1 MAFSKLTGKGID
13 LTTNIITEFNSTG
26 IDDNAT
32 STAITI
38 AANNSVAI
46 PNIHGN
52 TTTIGNLTVG
62 GDFTV
67 TGTNFAVDSTSLSV
81 EDSLIHLA
89 SNNDTSDII
98 DIGLIGHYSNDGN
111 TALYTGFF
119 RDASD
124 EEYYLFN
131 GLSDDHDTATTIDK
145 SGTGFTLASLNVGA
159 ITSDGAG
166 YFNYTKVDNGAVYN
180 SFSGASG
187 VSFSPTG
194 TTPCDDSGSLSD
206 DTHDL
211 GRLANRWQDLF
222 LSNTISLTN
231 ATTSSFLQVSTNIL
245 QFGTSST
252 DALAIYTDN
261 TERMRIDSAGS
272 IGIGTDSPAR
282 ILHIEKDGLADLLL
296 RDTSTYSAGT
306 GPAVIFQGNDSGS
319 TITQFGAIYGVSNG
333 SNSGEL
339 TFETRNSGSTAERM
353 RIDSSGRV
361 GIGRNPT
368 DVALEVAGPSYT
380 GFDGPATVFLYGDAN
395 YNSGDAGSGILFG
408 GEYTSAG
415 TVTTLAL
422 ISGIKENTNNTD
434 YAGALTFQTRP
445 NGSIPVERM
454 RIDSSGN
461 VGIGTTPASWG
472 SSSTALNVGDA
483 SGFWNFSLGANRQ
496 TNIVHNLYYDG
507 QFKTRVT
514 DGYGSMHI
522 VSSGQDGAASFTF
535 YSGNGTADTA
545 ITLNKIAT
553 LSSNGLNF
561 GTDTAAANA
570 LDDYEEGTFTPSFTT
585 SGTLTVNSATYT
597 KIGRQVTCCFY
608 LSAATTCSGDITG
621 LPFTPNGESA
631 GVVGYQTHVS
641 GETIGILV
649 QAANVWNLRIG
660 QTQYGLAAGKQIRG
674 MFTYFTNA

>member
-13 LTTNIITEFNSTG
+13 LTTNVITEFNSTG

-46 PNIHGN
+46 PNLHGN
-52 TTTIGNLTVG
+52 TTTVGNLTVG
-62 GDFTV
+62 GDFIVQGNNFTV
-67 TGTNFAVDSTSLSV
+67 DADSLRV
-81 EDSLIHLA
+81 EDSLIQLA
-89 SNNDTSDII
+89 SNNESSDVI
-98 DIGLIGHYSNDGN
+98 DIGFFGHYSNDGN
-111 TALYTGFF
+111 TTLHTGFF

-124 EEYYLFN
+124 EQYYLFN
-131 GLSDDHDTATTIDK
+131 GLEDANLDANNSVTTINR

-211 GRLANRWQDLF
+211 GRLANRWQDLY

-261 TERMRIDSAGS
+261 TERMRINSAGS
-272 IGIGTDSPAR
+272 IGIGTDNPAR

-339 TFETRNSGSTAERM
+339 TFETRNSGSSAERM
-353 RIDSSGRV
+353 RIDR
-361 GIGRNPT
+361 
-368 DVALEVAGPSYT
+368 L
-380 GFDGPATVFLYGDAN
+380 L
-395 YNSGDAGSGILFG
+395 L
-408 GEYTSAG
+408 
-415 TVTTLAL
+415 
-422 ISGIKENTNNTD
+422 
-434 YAGALTFQTRP
+434 
-445 NGSIPVERM
+445 
-454 RIDSSGN
+454 
-461 VGIGTTPASWG
+461 
-472 SSSTALNVGDA
+472 
-483 SGFWNFSLGANRQ
+483 RQ
-496 TNIVHNLYYDG
+496 
-507 QFKTRVT
+507 
-514 DGYGSMHI
+514 
-522 VSSGQDGAASFTF
+522 
-535 YSGNGTADTA
+535 
-545 ITLNKIAT
+545 KI
-553 LSSNGLNF
+553 
-561 GTDTAAANA
+561 
-570 LDDYEEGTFTPSFTT
+570 
-585 SGTLTVNSATYT
+585 
-597 KIGRQVTCCFY
+597 R
-608 LSAATTCSGDITG
+608 
-621 LPFTPNGESA
+621 
-631 GVVGYQTHVS
+631 
-641 GETIGILV
+641 
-649 QAANVWNLRIG
+649 
-660 QTQYGLAAGKQIRG
+660 
-674 MFTYFTNA
+674 